1 MDKTTLSELPK
12 QQYESKE
19 VKEKTSI
26 VEGGGPMV
34 GIGGLGGGGGGG
46 LVSKRRRRGSKNE
59 EQGRFIRGTV

>member
-34 GIGGLGGGGGGG
+34 GIGGLGGGGGGDW
-46 LVSKRRRRGSKNE
+46 
-59 EQGRFIRGTV
+59 